1 MFGSHFNPT
10 VLALSAALL
19 PFGTIVR
26 ADTLWIEGE
35 RTSANGVTRHPWWYD
50 QVKTNELSGG
60 DLISNWSKE
69 KPGELEYHVQAAQEG
84 PYEFWVRANP
94 IQAKLS
100 YSLNG
105 GADTAIALSSH
116 QQAVNIALDDKPDL
130 RFLAWIRVGNVSL
143 QKGVNTVRFRMTSD
157 NNHHGMLDCFVLSMT
172 PFQPNGILKPGEVA
186 KTSAPAA
193 GDQDW
198 FAFDPPNDP
207 FTESPTDLRWVNE
220 KFAGEHG
227 YIAARGDAFVHS
239 ANNEPVRFWAVNGP
253 PGGLAGDELKKTARR
268 LAKYGVNLVRM
279 HGAMFDKNGDAD
291 PRKAAHAQEVVAA
304 MKAEGI
310 YTHFSIYF
318 PLWMTPPAN
327 HPWLK
332 GYDGRKHPFAA
343 LMFNPEFQRH
353 YREWWK
359 ALLLTPNPVTGQ
371 RLVDDPAVFGLE
383 MQNEDSFFF
392 WTFNPD
398 QLPDAQLQILET
410 QFAEW
415 LKKKYGSLDTAL
427 VKWNKQSAKRDN
439 LAAGRVSFRPLWNVF
454 NEKSPRDRD
463 TAQFLFEM
471 QRKFYAD
478 TYAFLRS
485 LGFKGVITAS
495 NWATASPEVFGPL
508 EKWSY
513 AAGDFID
520 RHGYFSVAHKGD
532 NSEWSIRNGHTYADR
547 SALRFE
553 ASSWGKPKQ
562 FVHPAMD
569 PTYDNKPSMIS
580 ETTWNRPNRFRSE
593 APLYFAAFGALQ
605 GSDAIVHFALDGGNW
620 SVKPG
625 FWMQPWTLM
634 APSQVG
640 QFPAAALIYRRGLVK
655 EGEVLATIDLNTN
668 DLLNLKGTPLPQD
681 ASFDELRLKD
691 VPLGTEVK
699 AGQRIDPLI
708 HYAGRVNVSFTTGPG
723 QTLLSDLKP
732 FLDRP
737 QQIVRSSTRELSL
750 DYGKGV
756 LTMNAAPAQGASG
769 DLKAAGPIQLSDVA
783 ISSDLDN
790 AHIVLV
796 ALDGEPLA
804 QSRRMLLQVMSEEKA
819 TGFATTELGNGVKR
833 ITNIGRNPWRVKKL
847 EGSVTFKAAMQ
858 IQPLD
863 FNGYPDGP
871 AMHGAELKLAP
882 QTLYY
887 LVTR

>member
-1 MFGSHFNPT
+1 MFARRASLLF
-10 VLALSAALL
+10 VSAAALA
-19 PFGTIVR
+19 PGFCAR
-26 ADTLWIEGE
+26 AETLWIEGE
-35 RTSANGVTRHPWWYD
+35 MAASSSVTRHPWWYD
-50 QVKTNELSGG
+50 KVRTNELSGG
-60 DLISNWSKE
+60 DFISNWNKDQA
-69 KPGELEYHVQAAQEG
+69 GELEYRVDAAAG
-84 PYEFWVRANP
+84 GRYEFWVRANP

-100 YSLNG
+100 YALNG
-105 GADTAIALSSH
+105 GTDTPMALSPN
-116 QQAVNIALDDKPDL
+116 QQSVNIAADDKPDL
-130 RFLAWIRVGNVSL
+130 RFLAWIKVGEVPL
-143 QKGVNTVRFRMTSD
+143 RKGANTLRFRMTSQ
-157 NNHHGMLDCFVLSMT
+157 NNNHGMLDCFLLSTT

-186 KTSAPAA
+186 RNSAPGAE
-193 GDQDW
+193 DNDW

-207 FTESPTDLRWVNE
+207 FNESALDLRSLNE

-227 YIAARGDAFVHS
+227 VITANGDQFAHS
-239 ANNEPVRFWAVNGP
+239 ANGEPVRFWAVNGP
-253 PGGLAGDELKKTARR
+253 PQGLAGDELKKTARR

-279 HGAMFDKNGDAD
+279 HGAMFDKRGDAD
-291 PRKAAHAQEVVAA
+291 PKKAAHAQEVVEA

-318 PLWMTPPAN
+318 PLWMNPPAD

-332 GYDGRKHPFAA
+332 GYDGKKHPFAA
-343 LMFNPEFQRH
+343 LLFNPEFQRH

-359 ALLLTPNPVTGQ
+359 ALLLTPSAKTGK
-371 RLVDDPAVFGLE
+371 RLVDEPAVFGLE

-398 QLPDAQLQILET
+398 QIPDAQMRILES
-410 QFAEW
+410 QFADW
-415 LKKKYGSLDTAL
+415 LKKKYSSIEEAL
-427 VKWNKQSAKRDN
+427 ARWNKQSVKRDN
-439 LAAGRVSFRPLWNVF
+439 IAEGRVGIRPLWNLS

-463 TAQFLFEM
+463 TAQFLFEL
-471 QRKFYAD
+471 QRKFYAE
-478 TYAFLRS
+478 TYALLRS

-513 AAGDFID
+513 TAGDFID
-520 RHGYFSVAHKGD
+520 RHGYFSVTHKGE
-532 NSEWSIRNGHTYADR
+532 NSEWSIRNGHTYTDR

-553 ASSWGKPKQ
+553 ATVPGKPKQ

-569 PTYDNKPSMIS
+569 PAYDNKPSMIS

-593 APLYFAAFGALQ
+593 APLYFAAYGALQ
-605 GSDAIVHFALDGGNW
+605 DSDAIVHFALDGGNW

-634 APSQVG
+634 APSQAG

-655 EGEVLATIDLNTN
+655 PGDVLAKIDLNTN

-691 VPLGTEVK
+691 VPEGTEVK

-708 HYAGRVNVSFTTGPG
+708 HYAGRVNVSFTGTPG
-723 QTLLSDLKP
+723 KTMLSDLKT
-732 FLDRP
+732 FIDRGR
-737 QQIVRSSTRELSL
+737 QVVRSSTRELTL

-756 LTMNAAPAQGASG
+756 LTLNAAQAQGASG
-769 DLKAAGPIQLSDVA
+769 NLKAAGPVQLNDVT
-783 ISSDLDN
+783 ITSGLDN
-790 AHIVLV
+790 VHIVIV
-796 ALDGEPLA
+796 ALDGQPLA
-804 QSRRMLLQVMSEEKA
+804 QSRRMLVQAMSEERA
-819 TGFATTELGNGVKR
+819 SGFASEDIGNGVQR
-833 ITNIGRNPWRVKKL
+833 ITNIGRDPWRVKGL
-847 EGSVTFKAAMQ
+847 EGAVKFKHLVH

-863 FNGYPDGP
+863 FNGYPAG
-871 AMHGAELKLAP
+871 ALAESAELKLAAR
-882 QTLYY
+882 TLYY